1 MSEANVVF
9 ALDED
14 NLTIQCSTED
24 KMKDICQKYS
34 TKINKNINTLLFLYG
49 ENRVN
54 FELSFEELANSI
66 DRNNHEMK
74 ISVYEFNCS
83 KYSNKIN
90 INNEKLNE
98 IILSNDGIKD
108 TINSI
113 KLQIDN
119 IINISSTNS
128 WNIQLKNINK
138 MLNLIIEEINKN
150 NERIKN
156 LFDDFNK
163 INKNITILNTNK
175 TLTNSENNMCLKN
188 ENLLE
193 NIKSKYISKI
203 IFSHLDEKI
212 KLKIIKYNKKLQNK
226 INLGLII
233 NFTAENLLYMKQI

>member
-1 MSEANVVF
+1 
-9 ALDED
+9 
-14 NLTIQCSTED
+14 
-24 KMKDICQKYS
+24 
-34 TKINKNINTLLFLYG
+34 
-49 ENRVN
+49 
-54 FELSFEELANSI
+54 
-66 DRNNHEMK
+66 MK